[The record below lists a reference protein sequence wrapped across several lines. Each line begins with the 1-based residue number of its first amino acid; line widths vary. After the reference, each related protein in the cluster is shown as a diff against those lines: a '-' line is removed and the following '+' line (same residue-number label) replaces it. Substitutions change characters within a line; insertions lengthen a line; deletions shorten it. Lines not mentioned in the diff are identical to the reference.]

1 MSKFFINN
9 NFLRKEIVFFLIL
22 YFTLLLGFIFD
33 ENSTGGAIIDYLN
46 QKKISQDFAKAFGQ
60 TLLNYDSYTTRHS
73 PVLIIFLSFFEKLN
87 LNDYLIRFI
96 HLNLMLC
103 LPILFYLC
111 LKLKY
116 EFVKKE
122 ILLLLVALIFISPTF
137 RSLSIWPDSRL
148 LGLALFSLSIYFYLK
163 FDKEKK
169 FKDALLNVFCCAS
182 SAYVSPNFSIFSLYF
197 FLNFAI
203 FYKSNYQQL
212 IKLFFLNIILSLPA
226 IYYVFYLDINFL
238 NKPAAVS
245 SIENN
250 NIFFNN
256 VFNNLLLIVSII
268 YFYLLP
274 FIFFNIIK
282 LNKVNNMNNII
293 LSLII
298 TGVSVFFFD
307 YQHSYTGGGIFYKT
321 SIFLFQNNI
330 LFFIISFISILV
342 ILNLSYNNF
351 NNLFLIFLLFISNP
365 QITVY
370 HKYYD
375 PFLIILFFTI
385 FKLNLDLKNLNKNKN
400 FTYIFLFFFIFLII
414 NNIKH
419 IWTI

>member
-9 NFLRKEIVFFLIL
+9 NFLKKEIVFFLIL
-22 YFTLLLGFIFD
+22 YFTLLLGFIFN

-46 QKKISQDFAKAFGQ
+46 QKKISEDFAKEFGE

-103 LPILFYLC
+103 LPVVFYSC

-116 EFVKKE
+116 EFLKKE
-122 ILLLLVALIFISPTF
+122 KLLLLVALIFISPTF

-169 FKDALLNVFCCAS
+169 FKDALLNIFCCAS

-197 FLNFAI
+197 FVNFVI
-203 FYKSNYQQL
+203 FYKSNYQQI
-212 IKLFFLNIILSLPA
+212 IKLTLLNIILSLPA
-226 IYYVFYLDINFL
+226 IYYIFFLDINFL
-238 NKPAAVS
+238 NKPAAVT

-256 VFNNLLLIVSII
+256 IFNNLLLILSII
-268 YFYLLP
+268 FFYLIP
-274 FIFFNIIK
+274 FIFFKVIK
-282 LNKVNNMNNII
+282 LNKIYNIKNI
-293 LSLII
+293 TLSLIL
-298 TGVSVFFFD
+298 TAVSIFFFD
-307 YQHSYTGGGIFYKT
+307 YEYSYTGGGIFYKA

-330 LFFIISFISILV
+330 FFFIISFISILV
-342 ILNLSYNNF
+342 ILNLSSNNYNN
-351 NNLFLIFLLFISNP
+351 LIIIILLLVSNP

-385 FKLNLDLKNLNKNKN
+385 FRFNLNLKNLYKNNN
-400 FTYIFLFFFIFLII
+400 FNYIFLFFFIFLII

-419 IWTI
+419 IWKI

>member
-9 NFLRKEIVFFLIL
+9 NFLKKEIVFFLIL

-282 LNKVNNMNNII
+282 LNKVNNINNII

-298 TGVSVFFFD
+298 TAVSVFFFD
-307 YQHSYTGGGIFYKT
+307 YQYSYTGGGIFYKA

-342 ILNLSYNNF
+342 ILNLSSNNF

>member
-282 LNKVNNMNNII
+282 LNKVNNINNII

-298 TGVSVFFFD
+298 TAVSVFFFD
-307 YQHSYTGGGIFYKT
+307 YQYSYTGGGIFYKA

-342 ILNLSYNNF
+342 ILNLSSNNF

-400 FTYIFLFFFIFLII
+400 FTYIFLFFFIFLVI

-419 IWTI
+419 IWII

>member
-1 MSKFFINN
+1 M
-9 NFLRKEIVFFLIL
+9 
-22 YFTLLLGFIFD
+22 
-33 ENSTGGAIIDYLN
+33 
-46 QKKISQDFAKAFGQ
+46 
-60 TLLNYDSYTTRHS
+60 
-73 PVLIIFLSFFEKLN
+73 
-87 LNDYLIRFI
+87 
-96 HLNLMLC
+96 
-103 LPILFYLC
+103 
-111 LKLKY
+111 
-116 EFVKKE
+116 
-122 ILLLLVALIFISPTF
+122 
-137 RSLSIWPDSRL
+137 SIWPDSRL

-282 LNKVNNMNNII
+282 LNKVNNINNII

-298 TGVSVFFFD
+298 TAVSVFFFD
-307 YQHSYTGGGIFYKT
+307 YQYSYTGGGIFYKA

-342 ILNLSYNNF
+342 ILNLSSNNF

-385 FKLNLDLKNLNKNKN
+385 FKFNLDLKNLNKNKN
-400 FTYIFLFFFIFLII
+400 FTYIFLFFFIFLVI

-419 IWTI
+419 IWII

>member
-9 NFLRKEIVFFLIL
+9 NFLKKEIVFFLIL

-46 QKKISQDFAKAFGQ
+46 QKKISQDFAKAFTH

-73 PVLIIFLSFFEKLN
+73 PVLIILLSFFEKIK

-103 LPILFYLC
+103 LPVVFYLC

-116 EFVKKE
+116 EFLKKE

-163 FDKEKK
+163 FDKKKK

-182 SAYVSPNFSIFSLYF
+182 SAYISPNFSIFSLYF

-203 FYKSNYQQL
+203 FYKSSYQQ
-212 IKLFFLNIILSLPA
+212 IVKLFFLNIILSLPA
-226 IYYVFYLDINFL
+226 IYYVFFLDINFL

-256 VFNNLLLIVSII
+256 VFNNFLLILSII

-282 LNKVNNMNNII
+282 LNKVNNIKNII

-298 TGVSVFFFD
+298 IAISIFFFD
-307 YQHSYTGGGIFYKT
+307 YEYSYTGGGIFYKA

-342 ILNLSYNNF
+342 ILNLSSNNF
-351 NNLFLIFLLFISNP
+351 NNLFLIFLLYISNP

-375 PFLIILFFTI
+375 PFLLILFFTI

>member
-9 NFLRKEIVFFLIL
+9 NFLKKEIVFFLIL
-22 YFTLLLGFIFD
+22 YFTLLLGFIFG

-46 QKKISQDFAKAFGQ
+46 QKKISEDFAKAFGN
-60 TLLNYDSYTTRHS
+60 TFLNYDSYTTRHS
-73 PVLIIFLSFFEKLN
+73 PVLIIFLSFFEKLKLSDN
-87 LNDYLIRFI
+87 LIRFI
-96 HLNLMLC
+96 HLNLALC
-103 LPILFYLC
+103 LPWIFYSC

-116 EFVKKE
+116 DFIKKE
-122 ILLLLVALIFISPTF
+122 TLLLLVSLIFISPTF

-163 FDKEKK
+163 FNKEKK
-169 FKDALLNVFCCAS
+169 FRDALFNVFFCAS
-182 SAYVSPNFSIFSLYF
+182 SAYISPNFSIFSFYF

-203 FYKSNYQQL
+203 FYKSRYPQI

-226 IYYVFYLDINFL
+226 LYYVFFLDINFL

-245 SIENN
+245 AIENN
-250 NIFFNN
+250 NIFFDNI
-256 VFNNLLLIVSII
+256 FNNLLLILSII

-274 FIFFNIIK
+274 FIFFSIIK
-282 LNKVNNMNNII
+282 LNKVNNIKNII

-298 TGVSVFFFD
+298 TAVSIFFFD
-307 YQHSYTGGGIFYKT
+307 YEYSYTGGGIFYKA

-330 LFFIISFISILV
+330 LFFVISFISILV
-342 ILNLSYNNF
+342 ILNLSS
-351 NNLFLIFLLFISNP
+351 NNLNNLLLIFLLFISNP

-375 PFLIILFFTI
+375 PFLLILFFTI
-385 FKLNLDLKNLNKNKN
+385 FKLDLNLKNLNKNKN
-400 FTYIFLFFFIFLII
+400 FNYIFLFFFIFLII
-414 NNIKH
+414 NNIKY